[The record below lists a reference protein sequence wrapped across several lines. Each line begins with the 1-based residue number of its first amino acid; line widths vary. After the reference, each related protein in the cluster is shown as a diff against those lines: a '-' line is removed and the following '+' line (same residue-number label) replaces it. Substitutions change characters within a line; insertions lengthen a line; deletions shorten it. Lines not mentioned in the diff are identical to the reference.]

1 MPRVKQ
7 GLKSLASDSPS
18 FNNNAVSVL
27 IADTNLGYAS
37 ASYELAKSIRTNT
50 VLTTSQKT
58 DVRST
63 INAKPYLNIGQ
74 VFDDLDIHTDK
85 ILTGELGDETVSG
98 SNDRGTFLEHM
109 QLVDSIQS
117 LVPSLFGNTASQIA
131 KGEDDYFGTLRLSIR
146 TNMNVIRDNLKQI
159 NAASISADTDYRTA
173 CTNLKNFI
181 DSTKD
186 DSTDFQQTLNTFASA
201 VATTQNTF
209 DGKLATEPYL
219 TMKNALISNRDI
231 INDQITKEIANIG
244 SIRAYTKSLVEI
256 QSYTSLAENTK
267 LNDLIKQSSGSTA
280 WQDYYS
286 KYDQRKAQS
295 NPLFDTTGDSASDV
309 IVEQV
314 LRVRGLPD
322 VRNSLD
328 LEAVKNK
335 LLKDVRIKSKISNQ
349 GKTTAE
355 LIAEGCR
362 IVGIESQGLDVYS
375 QSRLLLDNMNDN
387 DVKLIKE
394 ELANNQ
400 SVNTLT

>member
-1 MPRVKQ
+1 MIKQ
-7 GLKSLASDSPS
+7 GLKSLASNTPN
-18 FNNNAVSVL
+18 FNNNAVSVM

-37 ASYELAKSIRTNT
+37 ASYDLAKTIRNNS
-50 VLTTSQKT
+50 VLTTSQKN
-58 DVRST
+58 DVKST
-63 INAKPYLNIGQ
+63 VNTKPYLNIGQ
-74 VFDDLDIHTDK
+74 LFDDLDIHTDK

-117 LVPSLFGNTASQIA
+117 LVPSLFGNTASAIA
-131 KGEDDYFGTLRLSIR
+131 KGEDDYFGTLRLSINA
-146 TNMNVIRDNLKQI
+146 NMNLIRDNLKSI
-159 NAASISADTDYRTA
+159 NNASISADTNYRTA

-181 DSTKD
+181 ESTKD

-201 VATTQNTF
+201 VATAQNSL
-209 DGKLATEPYL
+209 DIALANEPFL
-219 TMKNALISNRDI
+219 TMKNTLISNRDI
-231 INDQITKEIANIG
+231 INDQITKEIANLG
-244 SIRAYTKSLVEI
+244 AIRSYTKSLVEI

-286 KYDQRKAQS
+286 KYNERKAQS
-295 NPLFDTTGDSASDV
+295 NPLFDTTSDSTSDV

-322 VRNSLD
+322 VTNSLD
-328 LEAVKNK
+328 LESVRVK
-335 LLKDVRIKSKISNQ
+335 LLKDVRISSKISTKD
-349 GKTTAE
+349 KTTAQ
-355 LIAEGCR
+355 LIEDGCR
-362 IVGIESQGLDVYS
+362 FVGIETQGLDVYN
-375 QSRLLLDNMNDN
+375 QSRLLLANMNEN
-387 DVKLIKE
+387 DIKLIKE

>member
-1 MPRVKQ
+1 MIKQ
-7 GLKSLASDSPS
+7 GLKSLASNTPN
-18 FNNNAVSVL
+18 FNNNAVSVM

-37 ASYELAKSIRTNT
+37 ASYDLAKTIRNNS
-50 VLTTSQKT
+50 VLTTSQKN
-58 DVRST
+58 DVKST
-63 INAKPYLNIGQ
+63 VNTKPYLNIGQ
-74 VFDDLDIHTDK
+74 LFDDLDIHTDK

-117 LVPSLFGNTASQIA
+117 LVPSLFGNTASAIA
-131 KGEDDYFGTLRLSIR
+131 KGEDDYFGTLRLSINA
-146 TNMNVIRDNLKQI
+146 NMNLIRDNLKSI
-159 NAASISADTDYRTA
+159 NNASISADTNYRTA

-181 DSTKD
+181 ESTKD

-201 VATTQNTF
+201 VATAQNSLDTA
-209 DGKLATEPYL
+209 LANEPFL
-219 TMKNALISNRDI
+219 TMKNTLIANRDI

-244 SIRAYTKSLVEI
+244 AIRSYTKSLVEI

-286 KYDQRKAQS
+286 KYNERKAQS
-295 NPLFDTTGDSASDV
+295 NPLFDTTSDSTSDV

-322 VRNSLD
+322 VTNSLD
-328 LEAVKNK
+328 LESVRVK
-335 LLKDVRIKSKISNQ
+335 LLKDVRISSKISTKD
-349 GKTTAE
+349 KTTAQ
-355 LIAEGCR
+355 LIEDGCR
-362 IVGIESQGLDVYS
+362 FVGIETQGLDVYN
-375 QSRLLLDNMNDN
+375 QSRLLLANMNEN
-387 DVKLIKE
+387 DIKLIKE